1 MAAVAAAQKQTR
13 SLELVPLPWYTLVMA
28 MPTLEKQLAPVAQ
41 GRKNIADLQT
51 GQGKVIV
58 LSQKM
63 GDRFRTVLEYMAQQI
78 SDEPPP
84 RSTNGWTD
92 AKNARRVE
100 LINKKHNGGLTA
112 AERKEL
118 RVLQADVER
127 YAEQVAPLRNDILEL
142 LLIGLQQKA
151 AQRKKSKR

>member
-1 MAAVAAAQKQTR
+1 MAT
-13 SLELVPLPWYTLVMA
+13 S
-28 MPTLEKQLAPVAQ
+28 TLEKQLAPVAQ
-41 GRKNIADLQT
+41 GRTNIADLQT

-63 GDRFRTVLEYMAQQI
+63 GDRFRNVLEYMAQQL
-78 SDEPPP
+78 SDEPK
-84 RSTNGWTD
+84 SQGANGWTD
-92 AKNARRVE
+92 EKNARRVE

-118 RVLQADVER
+118 RVLQAEVER

-142 LLIGLQQKA
+142 LLIGLRQKA
-151 AQRKKSKR
+151 AQQKKSKR